1 MGRVQTAGSESGID
15 LGAYSQLAD
24 GELISKLL
32 RRDAEAWNEL
42 VVRYQRLVYAQIVKA
57 LPRKTGRLDEGLIED
72 VLADVFLGLLQ
83 NDLAALRG
91 FKGDCKLSTWLCV
104 IARRVA
110 WRHAAKLPRE
120 RQLIGISD
128 SSMQVDLGITI
139 EVDSLAKLIGT
150 ENKLKLT
157 ECLEQMK
164 SADRRILEMYYHEQ
178 LDYREIGRQLGLSIN
193 AVGPKLSR
201 AHARLRKLMG
211 KE

>member
-1 MGRVQTAGSESGID
+1 VHTAGSESGLD
-15 LGAYSQLAD
+15 LGAYSQLSD

-32 RRDAEAWNEL
+32 GREADAWNEL
-42 VVRYQRLVYAQIVKA
+42 VIRYQRLVYAQIVKA
-57 LPRKTGRLDEGLIED
+57 LPRKSARLDEGLIED
-72 VLADVFLGLLQ
+72 ILADVFLGLLQ

-110 WRHAAKLPRE
+110 WRHVAKLPRE
-120 RQLIGISD
+120 RQLAGISD
-128 SSMQVDLGITI
+128 SSMQVDLGITV
-139 EVDSLAKLIGT
+139 EVDSLARLIGT
-150 ENKLKLT
+150 ENKLLLA
-157 ECLEQMK
+157 ESLEQLK
-164 SADRRILEMYYHEQ
+164 PADRRILQMYYHEQ

-201 AHARLRKLMG
+201 AHARLKKLMG